1 MLEDLLEKNVIKLLE
16 CKRLEEMR
24 RTNDPKYC
32 IYHRVVS
39 HPVEKCF
46 VLKNLILSLAKEGK
60 ILLDLDETTEA
71 NHATFAVGSPISTK
85 SPTPMEVRS
94 TLPSTSRAYC
104 KHIQF
109 GTLEPMHMSCFN
121 PQDDDKAD
129 DELVGDEEGWTFVT
143 YKKLRKPRNP
153 KPHVPYKKRELQAS
167 NSKVTPKGKGTNGL
181 KKQRKGS
188 RPNEL
193 LQKEG
198 PLPITLHEFFPKSFF
213 AEGLMAT
220 TYMVSYHDADD
231 REDPTEKEERVDLEE
246 IKTTKEEG
254 SETHASEEA
263 VALCAHCCDKM
274 TFADEDLLLGSKPHN
289 RPLFVSGYT
298 RGEKVSR
305 ILIDDGSAVN
315 IMPKGTMRRLGI
327 SMEELSKSRLV
338 IQGFNQEG
346 QRAIGMIRLDVTID
360 ELKARPLFHVID
372 SKTSYN
378 LLLGRPWIHGNG
390 VVPSTLHQC
399 FKYCDGKQVKVVT
412 VDLQPFTVA
421 ESHFADAKFYLDCD
435 MTYDVPQEESTE
447 KKKAKRKE
455 GGEPL
460 MEGPK
465 PNSEVRQKF
474 CEEKKEAPMVLRYV
488 PASKR
493 KEGQSPFGLT
503 METKDKCKKS
513 IQEDDVSILK
523 SDFTLPLPKLDQVAS
538 TKPPLKGFTRA
549 MSNLVEEDSLPI
561 RRTEEG
567 FDPKAYKLLAKSG
580 YDSKILRNWGNF
592 TQITWK
598 RSLMGLT

>member
-1 MLEDLLEKNVIKLLE
+1 M
-16 CKRLEEMR
+16 
-24 RTNDPKYC
+24 
-32 IYHRVVS
+32 
-39 HPVEKCF
+39 
-46 VLKNLILSLAKEGK
+46 
-60 ILLDLDETTEA
+60 
-71 NHATFAVGSPISTK
+71 
-85 SPTPMEVRS
+85 
-94 TLPSTSRAYC
+94 
-104 KHIQF
+104 
-109 GTLEPMHMSCFN
+109 
-121 PQDDDKAD
+121 
-129 DELVGDEEGWTFVT
+129 
-143 YKKLRKPRNP
+143 
-153 KPHVPYKKRELQAS
+153 
-167 NSKVTPKGKGTNGL
+167 
-181 KKQRKGS
+181 
-188 RPNEL
+188 
-193 LQKEG
+193 
-198 PLPITLHEFFPKSFF
+198 PITLHEFFPKSFF

-254 SETHASEEA
+254 SETHVSEEA

-298 RGEKVSR
+298 RGERVSR

-372 SKTSYN
+372 LKTSYN

-412 VDLQPFTVA
+412 ADLQPFTVA

-455 GGEPL
+455 GGVPL
-460 MEGPK
+460 MEGPQ
-465 PNSEVRQKF
+465 PNFEVR
-474 CEEKKEAPMVLRYV
+474 
-488 PASKR
+488 
-493 KEGQSPFGLT
+493 
-503 METKDKCKKS
+503 
-513 IQEDDVSILK
+513 
-523 SDFTLPLPKLDQVAS
+523 
-538 TKPPLKGFTRA
+538 
-549 MSNLVEEDSLPI
+549 
-561 RRTEEG
+561 
-567 FDPKAYKLLAKSG
+567 
-580 YDSKILRNWGNF
+580 
-592 TQITWK
+592 
-598 RSLMGLT
+598 